1 LQKNEVFF
9 IEALDDR
16 AFGWIL
22 LQKSPPLRY
31 YVGSAPAGIWS
42 YIILRS
48 HKAAAAVTA
57 GETGTQNS
65 MAGKPIILA
74 VETSGRWGSV
84 ALGRGN
90 ELLSEHP
97 FSSPMRHSAEL
108 FPAITALLDKTGGAP
123 ADIEEIYVS
132 AGPGSFTGIRLAVAM
147 AKTMALAN
155 GTKIVAVNS
164 LEVAAQNTTDFSR
177 ETAAACKC
185 AAVILDAKRG
195 QFFAG
200 LFRPAADGWQS
211 FEPPQLMRDEAL
223 LSLAKEQGCQVHLL
237 GEGLVYYAAKF
248 TAPYI
253 SILPEKY
260 WQPKASA
267 VFALGR
273 RQARLNNFSD
283 PVSLVPIYVRKALDE
298 DSPPKKKPL

>member
-1 LQKNEVFF
+1 
-9 IEALDDR
+9 
-16 AFGWIL
+16 
-22 LQKSPPLRY
+22 
-31 YVGSAPAGIWS
+31 
-42 YIILRS
+42 
-48 HKAAAAVTA
+48 
-57 GETGTQNS
+57 

-84 ALGRGN
+84 ALGQGDK
-90 ELLSEHP
+90 LLGVRP
-97 FSSPMRHSAEL
+97 FSAPMRHSVEL
-108 FPAITALLDKTGGAP
+108 FPSVAALLDGAGCAP
-123 ADIEEIYVS
+123 ADIGEIYIS

-164 LEVAAQNTTDFSR
+164 LEAAAQNATDFSR
-177 ETAAACKC
+177 ETGAGCKC
-185 AAVILDAKRG
+185 TAVIMDAKRG

-211 FEPPQLMRDEAL
+211 FDPPQLMRADAL
-223 LSLAKEQGCQVHLL
+223 LELAKEQGCPVHLL

-248 TAPYI
+248 EAPYI
-253 SILPEKY
+253 SVLPEEY

-273 RQARLNNFSD
+273 RQARSENFAD
-283 PVSLVPIYVRKALDE
+283 PLSLVPSYVRKALDE